1 MAGPGYKGYTHKDLS
16 REIGVSVTTLKSYR
30 RKFPEFLLPQNN
42 GKPIRFPEVSL
53 DVCRSIRDGF
63 AASLSIEE
71 IRSSLF
77 FEFKE
82 IATKSSLSI
91 SDDISGK
98 NAPASSPEQDA
109 RLDKLASST
118 EILAANLDAALR
130 LRGGDE
136 VRLGRLEA
144 LMADILGLLN
154 RTHSMHAQLLAR
166 LDSLA
171 DSMARATGA
180 KASSA
185 GLPGEAGT
193 PAQRPPDA
201 FMDLPVVMLSDKG
214 DFLGITEKSGAPFSL
229 LGFEQALIG
238 RAAYL
243 NRFQASWRS
252 DGQDWVLVL
261 GGDLGGREAH
271 EHVFKKT
278 TTHMG
283 NLVVHFSALRI
294 NGKPVSDAFLRALF
308 KQIKDSLE

>member
-1 MAGPGYKGYTHKDLS
+1 MAGQEYTHKDLS
-16 REIGVSVTTLKSYR
+16 REVGVSVTTLKSYR
-30 RKFPEFLLPQNN
+30 RKFPEFFLPQNS
-42 GKPIRFPEVSL
+42 GKPILFPEVTL
-53 DVCRSIRDGF
+53 DVCRNIRDGF

-77 FEFKE
+77 YEFKA
-82 IATKSSLSI
+82 IAVKNSLTI
-91 SDDISGK
+91 SDDFSGK
-98 NAPASSPEQDA
+98 NAPAVSPELDA
-109 RLDKLASST
+109 RLDKLASSA

-136 VRLGRLEA
+136 TRLGRLEA

-185 GLPGEAGT
+185 GLPGEAGI
-193 PAQRPPDA
+193 PLQRPPED
-201 FMDLPVVMLSDKG
+201 FMNLPVVMLSDKG

-229 LGFEQALIG
+229 RGFEQALIG
-238 RAAYL
+238 RAAHL
-243 NRFQASWRS
+243 NRYEAVWRA
-252 DGQDWVLVL
+252 DGHDWALVL
-261 GGDLGGREAH
+261 GGAQGGREAH

-278 TTHMG
+278 TTLKG

-294 NGKPVSDAFLRALF
+294 NGKPVSEAFLRALF
-308 KQIKDSLE
+308 KQIKDILE